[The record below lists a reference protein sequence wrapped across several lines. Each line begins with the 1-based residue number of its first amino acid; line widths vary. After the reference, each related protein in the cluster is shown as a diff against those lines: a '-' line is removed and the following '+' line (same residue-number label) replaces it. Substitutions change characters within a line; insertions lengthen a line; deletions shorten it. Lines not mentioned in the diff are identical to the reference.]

1 MGVGFSLNGS
11 VSREHSCTQAP
22 ELRDLGIP
30 CEPDSREPWFV
41 FEAHDARC
49 LAEMLQRFETA
60 VDRVVKKA
68 RTPESA
74 HRTG

>member
-1 MGVGFSLNGS
+1 L
-11 VSREHSCTQAP
+11 H
-22 ELRDLGIP
+22 DLGIP

-49 LAEMLQRFETA
+49 LAEALQRFETA
-60 VDRVVKKA
+60 VARAVKKA
-68 RTPESA
+68 LTPEFA

>member
-1 MGVGFSLNGS
+1 LHDFEILCG
-11 VSREHSCTQAP
+11 
-22 ELRDLGIP
+22 
-30 CEPDSREPWFV
+30 PDSREPWFV

-49 LAEMLQRFETA
+49 HAEMLQRFETA

-74 HRTG
+74 HRRG